1 MKNVIS
7 KIETLQAIENRTS
20 MQSVYLANAVHK
32 VENKTLSKVYRAVC
46 ESPYAAEIYGSKTLP
61 TFNEFADKMKK
72 NESGLYSVYQ
82 GFLTLKALR
91 ANTSVG
97 KKEAAAAKVA
107 RQNKKNAA
115 K

>member
-1 MKNVIS
+1 MNKVIA
-7 KIETLQAIENRTS
+7 KIEELKAVETRTA

-32 VENKTLSKVYRAVC
+32 VENKTLSKVYRSVC
-46 ESPYAAEIYGSKTLP
+46 ESEYAAEIYGSKTLP

-91 ANTSVG
+91 ANTAIG
-97 KKEAAAAKVA
+97 KKEAAAAKVK
-107 RQNKKNAA
+107 RQNKKNDA